1 MRADLKERV
10 QSYFGEINKEIDL
23 SGINFQ
29 VNIDSVVQANA
40 KTEIMLDRIIRDG
53 GKNKDQDLMDL
64 GITEDMSATLR
75 KSKLLN

>member
-1 MRADLKERV
+1 M
-10 QSYFGEINKEIDL
+10 
-23 SGINFQ
+23 
-29 VNIDSVVQANA
+29 QANA

-75 KSKLLN
+75 KSKLLNQFGALCMQANNFEKAGNLFEQAI